1 MHNFLHVFQSKF
13 GIFKCTKYVK
23 YDLLDFINPKTLIIM
38 NRLKKLK
45 FTALVALLFL
55 FIGAGAMSSCRD
67 TKKKEDT
74 EMSEEHAE
82 SEEHPTKRRRTPY

>member
-1 MHNFLHVFQSKF
+1 
-13 GIFKCTKYVK
+13 
-23 YDLLDFINPKTLIIM
+23 M

-74 EMSEEHAE
+74 EMSEEHADSDE
-82 SEEHPTKRRRTPY
+82 HPTEEGEEHPTKEGEEHPTKEGDEHPTGEEHPTKKDSVKS